1 MTTITPINISSFFTF
16 FQIANKQAKIMPL
29 ALLHALLLQQSSYGR
44 HAFIN
49 DHHWGLSDLVM
60 AVDVFKKVMSKC
72 SDTKRIT
79 DMVAKSYSDHCIDT
93 TDARTVHSLVS
104 ILSEY
109 AIGKQVCNP
118 SFLDS
123 TVESHC
129 FELRKKI
136 SLDNSK

>member
-1 MTTITPINISSFFTF
+1 
-16 FQIANKQAKIMPL
+16 MPL